1 MNEVRITR
9 RSRREPPTSETDWDR
24 LAAQTDE
31 DIAKR
36 AESDLDAAPLM
47 TAEWLARATIV
58 IPNKRP
64 ISIRLDADILE
75 FFQKEGK
82 NYQTRIN
89 NVLRA
94 YVDLNR
100 KRA

>member
-1 MNEVRITR
+1 MSEARITQ
-9 RSRREPPTSETDWDR
+9 RSLREPRPSATDWDR
-24 LAAQTDE
+24 LANQTDE
-31 DIAKR
+31 DIGNQA
-36 AESDLDAAPLM
+36 ASDPDAAPLM
-47 TAEWLARATIV
+47 SAEWLARATV
-58 IPNKRP
+58 VTPNKRA

-94 YVDLNR
+94 YVDINR
-100 KRA
+100 KQA